1 MRLDDSWLQ
10 RPCRKR
16 ADILAWLRTSIA
28 VIAFGFVVEKF
39 NLFALTLLDTSS
51 LDEAHRMRLERLSGS
66 LPQGAGR
73 AFIAVGVITIVL
85 ATIRFVRTGWLLDDQ
100 AVHSPSILPDLIF
113 SVILA
118 AMLIALSAY
127 LVMW

>member
-1 MRLDDSWLQ
+1 MRPTGCGLAAVRLVAA
-10 RPCRKR
+10 RRR
-16 ADILAWLRTSIA
+16 AC
-28 VIAFGFVVEKF
+28 
-39 NLFALTLLDTSS
+39 LL
-51 LDEAHRMRLERLSGS
+51 
-66 LPQGAGR
+66 
-73 AFIAVGVITIVL
+73 AVGVITIVL
-85 ATIRFVRTGWLLDDQ
+85 ATIPFVRTGWLLDDQ

>member
-1 MRLDDSWLQ
+1 MIHGHSDHAA
-10 RPCRKR
+10 KR
-16 ADILAWLRTSIA
+16 TFLAWFRTSIA
-28 VIAFGFVVEKF
+28 VIAFGFVVENF

-73 AFIAVGVITIVL
+73 AFTAVGVITIVL

-100 AVHSPSILPDLIF
+100 AVHAPSILPDLIF

>member
-1 MRLDDSWLQ
+1 MIHGHSDHAANERTF
-10 RPCRKR
+10 
-16 ADILAWLRTSIA
+16 LAWFRTSIA

-73 AFIAVGVITIVL
+73 AFTAVGVITIVL

-100 AVHSPSILPDLIF
+100 AVHAPSILPDLIF

>member
-1 MRLDDSWLQ
+1 MIRGYSDHAANE
-10 RPCRKR
+10 RTF
-16 ADILAWLRTSIA
+16 LAWLRTSIA

-85 ATIRFVRTGWLLDDQ
+85 ARSVSCAPGGCLTTRRCTRRAF
-100 AVHSPSILPDLIF
+100 SPI
-113 SVILA
+113 
-118 AMLIALSAY
+118 
-127 LVMW
+127 

>member
-1 MRLDDSWLQ
+1 MPQTSG
-10 RPCRKR
+10 P
-16 ADILAWLRTSIA
+16 AWLRTSIA

-39 NLFALTLLDTSS
+39 NLFALALLDTSS

-85 ATIRFVRTGWLLDDQ
+85 ATIRFVRTGWLLDDT
-100 AVHSPSILPDLIF
+100 AVHTPSIVPDLIF

-118 AMLIALSAY
+118 TMLIALSAY

>member
-1 MRLDDSWLQ
+1 
-10 RPCRKR
+10 
-16 ADILAWLRTSIA
+16 

-39 NLFALTLLDTSS
+39 NLFAPTGCGL
-51 LDEAHRMRLERLSGS
+51 RLSGS

-85 ATIRFVRTGWLLDDQ
+85 ATIRYVRTGWLLDDT
-100 AVHSPSILPDLIF
+100 AVHTPSILPDLTF

-127 LVMW
+127 LLIW